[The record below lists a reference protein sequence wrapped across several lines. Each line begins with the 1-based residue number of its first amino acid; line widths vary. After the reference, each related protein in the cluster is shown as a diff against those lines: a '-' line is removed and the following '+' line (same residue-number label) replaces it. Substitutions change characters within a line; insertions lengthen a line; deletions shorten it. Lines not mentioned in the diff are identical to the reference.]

1 MKFFVNLLSF
11 GFIFAV
17 GGAIAFMALVW
28 SVRAPG
34 PVVLE
39 TDVAIERGTGLREIA
54 TFLKNENII
63 HHEYPFIIAAKTLN
77 GGRPIQ
83 AGDYGINVRESISS
97 IVQKMQDGD
106 VIQRFITI
114 PEGKTSYEIVK
125 ILNANNDMSGE
136 IKTIPPEGS
145 LLPETYAYRKNA
157 TRFEVIASMQDLMNK
172 TFQNAWDNRADNL
185 PFETMEEA
193 LILASIVEKETA
205 VPNEYAKVAGVFV
218 NRLRIDMPL
227 QTDPTVIYGI
237 TLGKHQNKGKG
248 PLGRRLLRKDIQA
261 DTPYNTYTRKG
272 LTPTPISNPGKAAIN
287 AVMNP
292 ADHDYLYFVAD
303 GTGGHAFGKTLA
315 DHNRN
320 VAKWRKIRK

>member
-172 TFQNAWDNRADNL
+172 TFQNAWDNRADL